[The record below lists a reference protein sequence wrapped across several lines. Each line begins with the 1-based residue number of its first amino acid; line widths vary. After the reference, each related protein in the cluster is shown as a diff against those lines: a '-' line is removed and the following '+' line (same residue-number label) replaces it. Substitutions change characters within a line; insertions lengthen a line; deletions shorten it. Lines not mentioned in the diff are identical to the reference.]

1 MFLLSVK
8 YTIKMNLAKLLRLKK
23 KRNTAGKSK
32 RKVTVTYSLVT
43 KS

>member
-8 YTIKMNLAKLLRLKK
+8 YTIKTNLTKLLRLKK
-23 KRNTAGKSK
+23 KTNTAGKSE